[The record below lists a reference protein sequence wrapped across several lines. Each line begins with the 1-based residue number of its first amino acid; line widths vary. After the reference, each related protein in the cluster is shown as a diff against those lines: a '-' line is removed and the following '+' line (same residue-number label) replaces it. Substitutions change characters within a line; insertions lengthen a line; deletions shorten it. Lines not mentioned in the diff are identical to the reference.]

1 MNVSLNTEQYL
12 KDLEYLVNIDS
23 QSKDTEGVAK
33 IGAFFEKAFAEIG
46 WSVEKKELDPSV
58 APSLK
63 FTNGKPPYDAF
74 LLGHL
79 DTVFPKGT
87 VSERPFSRDEKR
99 AYGPGVND
107 MKSGLLFGL
116 YAARALTEAKAK
128 GSFCI
133 VYNSEEEIGSRHAR
147 PWIEELAKQS
157 RTAVILEPARP
168 NGNLMNERKGLG
180 RIEVAFQ
187 GKAAHAGVEPEKG
200 VSAVN
205 EMAHWIIGL
214 HGLTDFGK
222 GTTLN
227 AGVVSGG
234 TTPNVVPEKASMTV
248 DVRIKIPEEKDRI
261 EAKIADLK
269 AHPATPGISV
279 EADFFLTRPPMNPS
293 PKTMKL
299 CALVEEA
306 GRETGV
312 DVRWQGTG
320 GGSDGNFTA
329 ALGVPTVDGLG
340 PVGGGSHAVTEYVE
354 IGEISS
360 RFALLLGIM
369 EKIPNAVF

>member
-1 MNVSLNTEQYL
+1 MKISFNLDQFL

-23 QSKDTEGVAK
+23 QSRDTEGVA
-33 IGAFFEKAFAEIG
+33 AVAAYFEKAFAGIG
-46 WSVEKKELDPSV
+46 WKVEKKDFGPAV
-58 APSLK
+58 GPSLK
-63 FTNGKPPYDAF
+63 ITNGEAPYDSL

-87 VSERPFSRDEKR
+87 VAERPFARDEKR

-107 MKSGLLFGL
+107 MKGGLLFGL
-116 YAARALTEAKAK
+116 YAARALTEEGAP

-133 VYNSEEEIGSRHAR
+133 VYNSEEEIGSRRAR
-147 PWIEELAKQS
+147 PWIEELARES

-180 RIEVAFQ
+180 RIDVTFH

-248 DVRIKIPEEKDRI
+248 DVRIKIPEEKNRI
-261 EAKIADLK
+261 DAKIAELK
-269 AHPATPGISV
+269 AHPATAGINV

-306 GRETGV
+306 GREAGV
-312 DVRWQGTG
+312 EVRWQGTG

-329 ALGVPTVDGLG
+329 ALDVPTVDGLG

-360 RFALLLGIM
+360 RFALLMGIL
-369 EKIPNAVF
+369 ERIPHALF

>member
-147 PWIEELAKQS
+147 C
-157 RTAVILEPARP
+157 
-168 NGNLMNERKGLG
+168 
-180 RIEVAFQ
+180 
-187 GKAAHAGVEPEKG
+187 
-200 VSAVN
+200 
-205 EMAHWIIGL
+205 
-214 HGLTDFGK
+214 
-222 GTTLN
+222 
-227 AGVVSGG
+227 
-234 TTPNVVPEKASMTV
+234 
-248 DVRIKIPEEKDRI
+248 
-261 EAKIADLK
+261 
-269 AHPATPGISV
+269 HP
-279 EADFFLTRPPMNPS
+279 
-293 PKTMKL
+293 
-299 CALVEEA
+299 
-306 GRETGV
+306 
-312 DVRWQGTG
+312 GTG
-320 GGSDGNFTA
+320 TA
-329 ALGVPTVDGLG
+329 QRQPDER
-340 PVGGGSHAVTEYVE
+340 TEGAGAYRGHVQRQGRPCGRGT
-354 IGEISS
+354 GEG
-360 RFALLLGIM
+360 R
-369 EKIPNAVF
+369 KRR

>member
-1 MNVSLNTEQYL
+1 MKISFNLDQFL

-23 QSKDTEGVAK
+23 QSRDTEGVA
-33 IGAFFEKAFAEIG
+33 AVAAYFEKAFAGIG
-46 WSVEKKELDPSV
+46 WKVEKKDLGPAV
-58 APSLK
+58 GPSLK
-63 FTNGKPPYDAF
+63 ITNGEAPYDAL

-87 VSERPFSRDEKR
+87 VAERPFSLDEHR

-107 MKSGLLFGL
+107 MKGGLLFGL
-116 YAARALTEAKAK
+116 YAARAISQAGAP

-133 VYNSEEEIGSRHAR
+133 VYNSEEEIGSRRAR
-147 PWIEELAKQS
+147 PWIEELARES

-180 RIEVAFQ
+180 RIEVAFH

-320 GGSDGNFTA
+320 GGSDGNFTS
-329 ALGVPTVDGLG
+329 ALGVPTLDGLG
-340 PVGGGSHAVTEYVE
+340 VDGDGSHAQHEHVIVTSLPE
-354 IGEISS
+354 
-360 RFALLLGIM
+360 RAALLAGLLR
-369 EKIPNAVF
+369 ARQASA